1 MTPIL
6 WTFRRCPYAMRARMA
21 LHLADITYDH
31 REVALR
37 NKPNAML
44 DVSPKGTVPVLVLP
58 DGRVL
63 EESLEII
70 RWALPDADIGTAF
83 TDIIDGPFK
92 HHLDR
97 YKYKSRYDP
106 TAQRGDVD
114 LNHRA
119 QAIDCLG
126 VFETALTTS
135 DHLDASA
142 LHLTD
147 IATFPFIRQFAATEP
162 AWWATQTELPK
173 VRAWLSAWLESPS
186 FAAIMEKHPLWQS
199 PETH

>member
-37 NKPNAML
+37 NKPDAML

-70 RWALPDADIGTAF
+70 RWALPGADIGTAF
-83 TDIIDGPFK
+83 TDIIDGRSSIIWIGINISPAMT
-92 HHLDR
+92 R
-97 YKYKSRYDP
+97 R
-106 TAQRGDVD
+106 
-114 LNHRA
+114 LN
-119 QAIDCLG
+119 
-126 VFETALTTS
+126 
-135 DHLDASA
+135 
-142 LHLTD
+142 
-147 IATFPFIRQFAATEP
+147 AAMWT
-162 AWWATQTELPK
+162 
-173 VRAWLSAWLESPS
+173 
-186 FAAIMEKHPLWQS
+186 
-199 PETH
+199 

>member
-70 RWALPDADIGTAF
+70 RWALPDAAIDTAF

-97 YKYKSRYDP
+97 YKYKSRYDT

-126 VFETALTTS
+126 VFETAFTTS
-135 DHLDASA
+135 DHLDTSA

-186 FAAIMEKHPLWQS
+186 FAAIMQKHPLWQS